1 MTTLVLVDDHKL
13 FAQGVARLLESDS
26 EFSVLAVLDN
36 GKALL
41 HLLESQSP
49 DVVLMDLNM
58 PQMDGLETMRQMRAA
73 GYKSKIIVLSM
84 YAEEEMIKR
93 CQEAGIDGYLL
104 KDAEPDELIY
114 TIKEVVSGEYQ
125 LHFSHIVRQA
135 ELPIYS
141 EASKHFV
148 NKFKLTK
155 REFEIIGLV
164 KEGLTNQEMA
174 DKLFLSVHTIQTHR
188 KNILAKMQ
196 VNNTA
201 ELIGLFVE
209 SLKA

>member
-1 MTTLVLVDDHKL
+1 M
-13 FAQGVARLLESDS
+13 
-26 EFSVLAVLDN
+26 
-36 GKALL
+36 
-41 HLLESQSP
+41 
-49 DVVLMDLNM
+49 
-58 PQMDGLETMRQMRAA
+58 
-73 GYKSKIIVLSM
+73 
-84 YAEEEMIKR
+84 
-93 CQEAGIDGYLL
+93 
-104 KDAEPDELIY
+104 
-114 TIKEVVSGEYQ
+114 SGEYQ

-141 EASKHFV
+141 EGSRHFV